1 MPIINEAEIA
11 PKKPQA
17 DAPNPAITTD
27 ALYIGKA
34 IIQAAQLIT
43 QAIRESTLISNGV
56 TQTPFDD
63 VHPSHKWNG
72 AVCLVCGAWA
82 ADSEAH
88 EACDAADL

>member
-1 MPIINEAEIA
+1 MSIINEAEIS

-17 DAPNPAITTD
+17 DAPKPAITTD

-43 QAIRESTLISNGV
+43 QAILESTLISNGV
-56 TQTPFDD
+56 TQTPFDA

-72 AVCLVCGAWA
+72 AVCLTCGAWA